1 MKDKKYQ
8 YLLYVISTVIAI
20 TLAIQVYWNYK
31 NYKESEREL
40 RIDLQTALD
49 QSVEDYFTLR
59 AKNNTISFFGNGS
72 KDFKISELLKSVDF
86 ENLDDNDELILPDTQ
101 EIDGVT
107 ILRGVNA
114 DTMKRFQKPKLP
126 TKAERFFKN
135 ATDSINKL
143 KDSTKTDVR
152 ITNLR
157 FSDEKGTTE
166 IEELT
171 NRIVFSIK
179 SDKIKIEKLDSIF
192 KNQLAVKNIPVK
204 HVMIHKDFKEID
216 STIVSRL
223 KEPMGNEIV
232 SQSELINENEEVS
245 ITYFG
250 VASTLLKRNLTGIL
264 LSTLLIAAVILC
276 LFYLLAIIK
285 KQKALSIMK
294 NDLISNITHEFKT
307 PIATASAALEGV
319 QSFTASGD
327 LEKTNRYLS
336 MSREQL
342 HKLHGMVEKLLDTAT
357 LDSQEL
363 VLQKSDIELESLI
376 ADSVSKF
383 QERTSKQINYE
394 VFKDTTIHADVFHL
408 ENALSN
414 LIDNAIK
421 YGGDE
426 ITINAY
432 TDKSDTIIT
441 IKDSGTNLKKSQE
454 KLLFDQFYRVPKGNQ
469 HDVKGFGIG
478 LYYTKSIIE
487 KHNGTIE
494 LITAPSTT
502 FKITLP
508 NG

>member
-8 YLLYVISTVIAI
+8 YLLYLISGVIAI

-31 NYKESEREL
+31 NYQEREQQL
-40 RIDLQTALD
+40 SIDLQTALD
-49 QSVEDYFTLR
+49 QSVEDYFTIR
-59 AKNNTISFFGNGS
+59 AKNNTISFVNSGNP
-72 KDFKISELLKSVDF
+72 DFNFEDVFDKVDL
-86 ENLDDNDELILPDTQ
+86 ENLDDDDNLRFPDSLQ
-101 EIDGVT
+101 LEGVT
-107 ILRGVNA
+107 ILRGINA
-114 DTMKRFQKPKLP
+114 DTLKTDAPTKLP
-126 TKAERFFKN
+126 NTTVSRFFKKP
-135 ATDSINKL
+135 ADSIDNGFEIKNIEF
-143 KDSTKTDVR
+143 KDEDV
-152 ITNLR
+152 
-157 FSDEKGTTE
+157 FGKVK
-166 IEELT
+166 ELT
-171 NRIVFSIK
+171 SRVVFSISSTKINPEKVDSLFK
-179 SDKIKIEKLDSIF
+179 SQLIAKDISI
-192 KNQLAVKNIPVK
+192 NHSLVYETP
-204 HVMIHKDFKEID
+204 D
-216 STIVSRL
+216 STYHTQLNSFPAETLEAR
-223 KEPMGNEIV
+223 
-232 SQSELINENEEVS
+232 SELIDKDSNLKLLYHGLGTT
-245 ITYFG
+245 I
-250 VASTLLKRNLTGIL
+250 LKRNLTGIL
-264 LSTLLIAAVILC
+264 LSTLLIAAVIFC

-383 QERTSKQINYE
+383 QEQTSKQINYE
-394 VFKDTTIHADVFHL
+394 VFKDTIIHADVFHL
-408 ENALSN
+408 ENAISN

-421 YGGDE
+421 YGGNE

-432 TDKSDTIIT
+432 TDETNTIIT
-441 IKDSGTNLKKSQE
+441 IKDSGTDLKKSQE

-478 LYYTKSIIE
+478 LYYTKSIID
-487 KHNGTIE
+487 KHNGSIE
-494 LITAPSTT
+494 LITKPSTT
-502 FKITLP
+502 FKISIP
-508 NG
+508 NE